1 MKLSINAILMSFII
15 ILSSLAVFSFS
26 DKDLGYVN
34 NVRGDIEE
42 IENAFLE
49 KESIDV
55 LVWLKDNEYTS
66 PEYQADLDKKR
77 IEIRKIQDKVL
88 SELNE
93 DEFELIARFEVT
105 NGIAGT
111 ITKEGFE
118 ELKENKY
125 VESIYM
131 DRIVYAALAESRPL
145 IKADMVERRY
155 HVTGEGVTVCVLDT
169 GVDYTHPALGGCFG
183 ENCRVV
189 GGHDFMNIDEDPM
202 DDNGHGTHVSGIV
215 ASSNITYRG
224 VAPDAKLA
232 AVKVLG
238 SDGRGHIIRVGLGV
252 DWCVANKDR
261 FNIKIITMS
270 LGIVGGVYDD
280 SSCPTNINPSIN
292 NAINSRIFV
301 DASSGND
308 ASINGV
314 GYPAC
319 APGVT
324 SVGAVYDA
332 NVGYGSWSSC
342 ADATTEADKIVCFTN
357 RASNLDLLA
366 PGAIIRSTA
375 SNSGTTCT
383 IGRGGFYPC
392 SGTSMAAPHVAGV
405 AALLFEKDPSLT
417 PSEIESIMED
427 TGKMIFDSG
436 TSLEFPRVNAFAAVS
451 RLFLRSVNFS
461 EAIEPDNISR
471 FP

>member
-1 MKLSINAILMSFII
+1 MKLSVILVSFII
-15 ILSSLAVFSFS
+15 VLSSFAVFSFS
-26 DKDLGYVN
+26 DKGLGGVSS
-34 NVRGDIEE
+34 VGGDIEE

-49 KESIDV
+49 KDSIDV
-55 LVWLKDNEYTS
+55 LVWLKDNEYTR

-88 SELNE
+88 SELSE
-93 DEFELIARFEVT
+93 DEFELIAKFEVT
-105 NGIAGT
+105 NGLAGS

-125 VESIYM
+125 VDSIYM
-131 DRIVYAALAESRPL
+131 DRVVYAALAESRPL

-189 GGHDFMNIDEDPM
+189 GGYDFSNIDEDPM

-215 ASSNITYRG
+215 ASSDITYRG

-270 LGIVGGVYDD
+270 LGREGRVYDD
-280 SSCPTNINPSIN
+280 SSCPTDINPSIN

-301 DASSGND
+301 DAASGND
-308 ASINGV
+308 GLMNGV
-314 GYPAC
+314 SHPAC
-319 APGVT
+319 APGVA

-332 NVGYGSWSSC
+332 NVGYRSWSSC

-357 RASNLDLLA
+357 RARNLDLLA
-366 PGAIIRSTA
+366 PGAIIKSTA
-375 SNSGTTCT
+375 SGVGGSCGAPF
-383 IGRGGFYPC
+383 GGFRQC

-436 TSLEFPRVNAFAAVS
+436 TSLEFPRVDAFAAVS
-451 RLFLRSVNFS
+451 SVALNISDFS
-461 EAIEPDNISR
+461 EDIEPYNISR